1 MENSST
7 QAPFTRSALAAV
19 VGVSLLVA
27 ANQAVAESGLYLG
40 VGYGASR
47 VDNSDFDD
55 DDTAKKVFV
64 GAKFNDYF
72 GLEGAANDYGGTSD
86 NGYSSELRGNT
97 LALVGFLPLA
107 ESFEFFVKGGQLWW
121 RDKITVLDTFRD
133 TLSGDENFYGAGV
146 NFNFGES
153 VSLRLEME
161 RYKVELSQD
170 EIGVDVD
177 ETYDVDVASV
187 GIAVN
192 F

>member
-1 MENSST
+1 MG
-7 QAPFTRSALAAV
+7 QARAQASCASGALAAMI
-19 VGVSLLVA
+19 GIGLLVTT
-27 ANQAVAESGLYLG
+27 NQAMADSGLYLG
-40 VGYGASR
+40 LGYGASR
-47 VDNSDFDD
+47 VNNSDFDD

-72 GLEGAANDYGGTSD
+72 GLEAAANDYGGTAD
-86 NGYSSELRGNT
+86 EGYSSELKGNT
-97 LALVGFLPLA
+97 LALVGFLPVTDR
-107 ESFEFFVKGGQLWW
+107 FDFFVKGGKLWW
-121 RDKITVLDTFRD
+121 RDKISVLDTYRD
-133 TLSGDENFYGAGV
+133 TLDGDENFYGAGV

-170 EIGVDVD
+170 EIGVDLD
-177 ETYDVDVASV
+177 EKYDVDVAGV